1 MASYSKDD
9 FVVGSD
15 LSDISDISDR
25 ELNDFS
31 PTSDDSCSEDDGRQY
46 CVCGEPSTTEMIA
59 CDEELCSVVWWHY
72 ECAGLT
78 SKTIPE
84 DSWICEQCTPG
95 KVLHMFNS

>member
-15 LSDISDISDR
+15 LSDISDISDS

-59 CDEELCSVVWWHY
+59 SMTSCVPLCGGTKN
-72 ECAGLT
+72 A
-78 SKTIPE
+78 
-84 DSWICEQCTPG
+84 PG
-95 KVLHMFNS
+95 